1 MKQMFDPFAHIKIS
15 QNHQNKYTEYVLKE
29 RRGIPKQFSILIEN
43 NIIITDKIVVINA
56 EKFLASVTLVKPQPV
71 QSQHNGLNLEA
82 LYNSCPID
90 FAIIDFR
97 NLESEDNEI
106 TIYLIE
112 LGNHSTH
119 QLKLKYNSTFSIL
132 TAFISKYLQ
141 LTKLNPDDHFKFKC
155 AYRLIHVIESEL
167 KLGMISDESKN
178 INMYKHTKYDF
189 HIIEVNQINHSCQF
203 SDLEHLPKK
212 HMVLESLNLK

>member
-1 MKQMFDPFAHIKIS
+1 MKQMLDPFTSIKIS
-15 QNHQNKYTEYVLKE
+15 KNPSAKDTEYILKE
-29 RRGIPKQFSILIEN
+29 KDGSPRQFSIEIQNNLIS
-43 NIIITDKIVVINA
+43 TDKIVFLNA
-56 EKFLASVTLVKPQPV
+56 EKFLTSSTLRN
-71 QSQHNGLNLEA
+71 SSTTSHNTKTV
-82 LYNSCPID
+82 D

-97 NLESEDNEI
+97 SIESEDNEI

-167 KLGMISDESKN
+167 KQGMISDESKN
-178 INMYKHTKYDF
+178 IKMYKHNKYDF

-212 HMVLESLNLK
+212 HMVLESLNVK

>member
-1 MKQMFDPFAHIKIS
+1 MKQMLDPFTSIKIS
-15 QNHQNKYTEYVLKE
+15 KNPSAKDTEYILKE
-29 RRGIPKQFSILIEN
+29 KDGSPRQFSIEIQNNLIS
-43 NIIITDKIVVINA
+43 TDKIVFLNA
-56 EKFLASVTLVKPQPV
+56 EKFLTSSTLRN
-71 QSQHNGLNLEA
+71 SSTTSHNTKTV
-82 LYNSCPID
+82 D

-97 NLESEDNEI
+97 SIESEDNEI

-155 AYRLIHVIESEL
+155 ACRLIHVIESEL
-167 KLGMISDESKN
+167 KQGMISDESKN
-178 INMYKHTKYDF
+178 IKMYKHNKYDF

-212 HMVLESLNLK
+212 HMVLESLNVK